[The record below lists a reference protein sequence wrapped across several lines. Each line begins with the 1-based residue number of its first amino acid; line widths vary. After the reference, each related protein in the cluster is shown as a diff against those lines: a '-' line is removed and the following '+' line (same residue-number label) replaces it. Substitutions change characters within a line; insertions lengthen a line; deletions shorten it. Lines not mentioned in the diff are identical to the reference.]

1 MSLKKKKENTRP
13 QERSVTRQT
22 HGEEHWYSLLYVFQ
36 ECESSLKQKTEL
48 IGRLEAKA
56 AEMAETIRNLES
68 QYVFQDPQSS
78 HEPSP
83 AGQRSRSKSYY
94 EPPSQREA
102 EDPAEG
108 EEGQKGGVGKSASMC
123 ELQSRAAHPL

>member
-1 MSLKKKKENTRP
+1 M
-13 QERSVTRQT
+13 SVTRQT
-22 HGEEHWYSLLYVFQ
+22 LGEEHWYSLLYVFQ

-48 IGRLEAKA
+48 IGRLEVKA

-94 EPPSQREA
+94 EPLSQREA

-108 EEGQKGGVGKSASMC
+108 EEGKKGGVGKSASMC
-123 ELQSRAAHPL
+123 ELQNRMAHPL

>member
-1 MSLKKKKENTRP
+1 M
-13 QERSVTRQT
+13 TRQT
-22 HGEEHWYSLLYVFQ
+22 HGEENWYSLLYVFQ

-94 EPPSQREA
+94 EPPSQRETK
-102 EDPAEG
+102 EPAEG